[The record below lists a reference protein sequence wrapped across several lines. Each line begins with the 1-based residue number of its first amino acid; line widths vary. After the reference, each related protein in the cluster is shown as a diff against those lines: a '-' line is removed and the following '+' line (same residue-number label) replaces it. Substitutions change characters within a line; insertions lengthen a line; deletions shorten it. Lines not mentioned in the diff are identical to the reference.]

1 MRSLDRCQSD
11 GKQSRK
17 RDLTTSSD
25 EAVSFEG
32 DDHLV
37 DRRRA
42 DTELALDVGFGG
54 RLSEHVGVGKDEG
67 QVMPLLLGEA
77 RAGF

>member
-1 MRSLDRCQSD
+1 MGKFSGGKRNLDASGD
-11 GKQSRK
+11 AG
-17 RDLTTSSD
+17 LTSD

-42 DTELALDVGFGG
+42 DAEMALDVGFGG
-54 RLSEHVGVGKDEG
+54 GPSEHVRVGMDESE
-67 QVMPLLLGEA
+67 VVPLLLGEA
-77 RAGF
+77 RA